1 VDAIVRAVVIYF
13 FLLVLMRLAGRTSL
27 GQMTPFDL
35 VLLLIVAETVGPA
48 ILGDDISLTNSF
60 LAITTLI
67 GMGVLL
73 TALTNRLEVLDRW
86 VNDRPL
92 LIIENGRV
100 IGDRLK
106 KSRVDMDTVME
117 QARQSQG
124 VERLDQIK
132 YAVLERS
139 GSISIIPSPD
149 YS

>member
-1 VDAIVRAVVIYF
+1 
-13 FLLVLMRLAGRTSL
+13 MRLAGRTSL

-35 VLLLIVAETVGPA
+35 VLLLIIAETVGPA

-73 TALTNRLEVLDRW
+73 TALTNRSEVLDRW

-100 IGDRLK
+100 MGDRLK

-139 GSISIIPSPD
+139 GSISIIPR
-149 YS
+149 